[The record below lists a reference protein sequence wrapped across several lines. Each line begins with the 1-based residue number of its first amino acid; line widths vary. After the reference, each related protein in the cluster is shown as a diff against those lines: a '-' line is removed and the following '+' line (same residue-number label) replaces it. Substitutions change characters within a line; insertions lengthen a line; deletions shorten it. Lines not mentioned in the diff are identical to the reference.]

1 MSDDQSETTL
11 SFTFEGPG
19 YERLD
24 EFLLREL
31 QSLSSYERLTRSQ
44 LKRWIASGSVEVND
58 AVETKSGARL
68 KPGYDVVFL
77 GANESDYLFEPCS
90 LPLSLCHEDEDLL
103 VINKPAGLVV
113 HPGAG
118 NKTGTLIQAVAGY
131 LEESSGTFLGKH
143 FEGSFRPG
151 VVHRLDA
158 DTTGLLVVAKNAP
171 THQALA
177 KQFAER
183 TIDREYVAL
192 ALSTPRRKRAID
204 QNESGVIDA
213 SVGRAPHQRVKM
225 AVVADGGKRAVTHWS
240 VTERFPWATLLKLK
254 LETGRTHQIRV
265 HMDYIGSPLIG
276 DPTYGDFSALPK
288 ALKEKGDLFGRQ
300 ALHAAVL
307 GFTHPAS
314 GERLRFEEGPP
325 DDFLELIDSF
335 RRTQS

>member
-131 LEESSGTFLGKH
+131 LEESSGTFL
-143 FEGSFRPG
+143 
-151 VVHRLDA
+151 
-158 DTTGLLVVAKNAP
+158 
-171 THQALA
+171 
-177 KQFAER
+177 
-183 TIDREYVAL
+183 
-192 ALSTPRRKRAID
+192 
-204 QNESGVIDA
+204 
-213 SVGRAPHQRVKM
+213 
-225 AVVADGGKRAVTHWS
+225 
-240 VTERFPWATLLKLK
+240 
-254 LETGRTHQIRV
+254 
-265 HMDYIGSPLIG
+265 
-276 DPTYGDFSALPK
+276 
-288 ALKEKGDLFGRQ
+288 
-300 ALHAAVL
+300 
-307 GFTHPAS
+307 
-314 GERLRFEEGPP
+314 
-325 DDFLELIDSF
+325 
-335 RRTQS
+335 